1 MTRTTTFRSS
11 WANRLAIAV
20 VGAVMAPTFAMAQ
33 EASIEL
39 AVAPAQANQLR
50 ATAPTIRP
58 GEFYAAPWVE
68 RLGGPANA
76 GSIVG
81 TGDVPGIPL
90 TEAERPLQSHERVFV
105 TVPPGMS
112 SAPGTRYITARF
124 GPMLEGVGQVMVPTG
139 VVAIER
145 AQPGQAAEA
154 RVMARFEPVQIGDL
168 LVPMDPAPAGNAR
181 PAAVS
186 GGAETFVMWMKSE
199 PVLPSLQSYVVVAA
213 AAGMRVGD
221 QISFYRP
228 RRPTPSGVVL
238 PESEIAVAQLVRVT
252 AQGATAL
259 VVDQTYGAIQQGT
272 NARVTAKMP

>member
-1 MTRTTTFRSS
+1 
-11 WANRLAIAV
+11 
-20 VGAVMAPTFAMAQ
+20 MAPTFAAAQ
-33 EASIEL
+33 EASSML
-39 AVAPAQANQLR
+39 AAVPAQSGPLR
-50 ATAPTIRP
+50 ATAQTIRP

-90 TEAERPLQSHERVFV
+90 TESERPLQSHERVFV
-105 TVPPGMS
+105 TVPPGMA
-112 SAPGTRYITARF
+112 SAAGTRYITARF
-124 GPMLEGVGQVMVPTG
+124 GPLIEGVGQVMVPTG
-139 VVAIER
+139 IVAIER

-154 RVMARFEPVQIGDL
+154 RVVARFEPVLIGDL
-168 LVPMDPAPAGNAR
+168 VVSMDPSPVGDAK

-186 GGAETFVMWMKSE
+186 GGAETFVMWINSD
-199 PVLPSLQSYVVVAA
+199 PVLPSLQQYVVVAA
-213 AAGMRVGD
+213 APGMRAGD
-221 QISFYRP
+221 QIMFYRP

-252 AQGATAL
+252 PQGATAMI
-259 VVDQTYGAIQQGT
+259 VDQTYGAIQHGT